1 MAAAPLLVR
10 GARQLLTLR
19 ESRGSRGGTPEERLG
34 IIADGSLLIE
44 GGRIAEVGIWRR
56 IGNLEK
62 VRGIAQADVSGC
74 LVMPGFV
81 DSWADIF
88 AGTVSVPVLR
98 KRVRALLENGTT
110 TACYRQAGNT
120 RQLRQV
126 QQLGLEVH
134 MASGAEE
141 DPLLPLRALRN
152 GEKLVW
158 RDGAP
163 LGSGFD
169 GQRQLSASML
179 SAIALACLSLPVEEA
194 ILAATVYGA
203 RRLGLGQ
210 QVGSLA
216 PGYQADFVVL
226 DIPQYTE
233 IPYHLGENRVR
244 AVYKRGVKV
253 YERGEP
259 YWHGES

>member
-1 MAAAPLLVR
+1 MAAPLMVR

-44 GGRIAEVGIWRR
+44 GGRIAEVGVWRR

-62 VRGIAQADVSGC
+62 ARGIAQADVSGC
-74 LVMPGFV
+74 LVMPGLV
-81 DSWADIF
+81 DGLADLF
-88 AGTVSVPVLR
+88 AGAVSVPVLR
-98 KRVRALLENGTT
+98 KRVRAMLENGTT

-126 QQLGLEVH
+126 QELGLEVH
-134 MASGAEE
+134 ATSGDGDE
-141 DPLLPLRALRN
+141 PMLPLCDPHSR
-152 GEKLVW
+152 W
-158 RDGAP
+158 REGAT

-169 GQRQLSASML
+169 GHKQLAVSMPA
-179 SAIALACLSLPVEEA
+179 AIALASRSAPVEEA
-194 ILAATVYGA
+194 ILAATLYGA
-203 RRLGLGQ
+203 RRLGIGQ
-210 QVGSLA
+210 QVGALV

>member
-1 MAAAPLLVR
+1 M
-10 GARQLLTLR
+10 LTLR

-44 GGRIAEVGIWRR
+44 DGRIAEVGVWRR

-62 VRGIAQADVSGC
+62 SRGIAQADVSGC

-81 DSWADIF
+81 DSSADLF

-98 KRVRALLENGTT
+98 KRVRAVLENGTT

-120 RQLRQV
+120 RQMRQV
-126 QQLGLEVH
+126 QDLGLEVH
-134 MASGAEE
+134 VAPGDGDEPILPLC
-141 DPLLPLRALRN
+141 DPLS
-152 GEKLVW
+152 VW
-158 RDGAP
+158 REGVP

-169 GQRQLSASML
+169 GHKQLAVSMPA
-179 SAIALACLSLPVEEA
+179 AIALASRSTPVEEA
-194 ILAATVYGA
+194 ILGATLYGA
-203 RRLGLGQ
+203 RRLGIGH
-210 QVGSLA
+210 QVGALV